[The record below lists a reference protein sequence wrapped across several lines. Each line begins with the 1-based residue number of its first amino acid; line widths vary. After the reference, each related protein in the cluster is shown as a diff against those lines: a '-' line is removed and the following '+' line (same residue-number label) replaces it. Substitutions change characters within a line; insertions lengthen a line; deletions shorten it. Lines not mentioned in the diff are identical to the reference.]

1 MMNYEE
7 FKSYVVEHVN
17 EYLPEGMKPCDVS
30 ISEVYKVNTKLD
42 SLTIRPIG
50 ANISPSIYLDNYYER
65 YRYSNNIESV
75 LHNIVTMWTNAI
87 EDAEVKIGMGAEKLE
102 QIRNKEYV
110 SKNVFFMFVNTEMN
124 KDYLKEIPHRE
135 FLDLSIIY
143 RVVVSKTHDGIASYS
158 INNEFFSSMG
168 FSEQE
173 LYDLARENTF
183 RIFESC
189 FDSLLNSEIS
199 ILNDRLL
206 EVDPYD
212 PEYKTIS
219 DQIENLEAYAEDPIY
234 VITNKTRLNGAIE
247 ILNSDFMEKVAE
259 IMEDDF
265 YIIPSSI
272 HECLI
277 CPVSK
282 ASETDV
288 LNMVITANKDA
299 VDTKDI
305 LANSVYKYTRKT
317 GEITLAATQTD
328 LFGVA

>member
-17 EYLPEGMKPCDVS
+17 EYLPEEMKPCDVS
-30 ISEVYKVNTKLD
+30 ILEVYKVNTKLD
-42 SLTIRPIG
+42 SLAIRPLG
-50 ANISPSIYLDNYYER
+50 ANISPNIYLDNFYEM

-87 EDAEVKIGMGAEKLE
+87 EDAEVKIGMRAEKLE

-110 SKNVFFMFVNTEMN
+110 SKNVVFMFVNTEMN

-143 RVVVSKTHDGIASYS
+143 RVVVSKTHDSTASYS

-173 LYDLARENTF
+173 LYDLAKENTF

-206 EVDPYD
+206 EIDPYN

-219 DQIENLEAYAEDPIY
+219 DQIEDLEAYAGEPIY

-288 LNMVITANKDA
+288 LNMVITTNRDA

>member
-17 EYLPEGMKPCDVS
+17 EYLPEEMKPCDVS
-30 ISEVYKVNTKLD
+30 ILEVYKVNTKLD
-42 SLTIRPIG
+42 SLAIRPLG
-50 ANISPSIYLDNYYER
+50 ANISPNIYLDNFYEM

-87 EDAEVKIGMGAEKLE
+87 EDAEVKIGMRAEKLE

-183 RIFESC
+183 RIFESY

-219 DQIENLEAYAEDPIY
+219 DQIEDLEAYAGEPIY

-277 CPVSK
+277 CPISK
-282 ASETDV
+282 VSETDV
-288 LNMVITANKDA
+288 LNMVITTNRDA

>member
-17 EYLPEGMKPCDVS
+17 EYLPEEMKPCDVS

-42 SLTIRPIG
+42 ALAIRPLG
-50 ANISPSIYLDNYYER
+50 ANISPNIYLDNYYEM

-87 EDAEVKIGMGAEKLE
+87 EDAEVKIGMRAEKLE

-143 RVVVSKTHDGIASYS
+143 RVVVSKTHDSTASYS

-173 LYDLARENTF
+173 LYDLAKENTF

-219 DQIENLEAYAEDPIY
+219 DQIEDLEAYAGEPIY

-288 LNMVITANKDA
+288 LNMVITTNRDA

>member
-17 EYLPEGMKPCDVS
+17 EYLPEEMKPCDVS

-42 SLTIRPIG
+42 ALAIRPLG
-50 ANISPSIYLDNYYER
+50 ANVSPNIYLDNYYEM

-87 EDAEVKIGMGAEKLE
+87 EDAEVKIGMRAEKLE

-143 RVVVSKTHDGIASYS
+143 RVVVSKTHDSTASYS

-173 LYDLARENTF
+173 LYDLAKENTF

-219 DQIENLEAYAEDPIY
+219 DQIEDLEAYAGEPIY

>member
-17 EYLPEGMKPCDVS
+17 EYLPEKMKPCDVS

-42 SLTIRPIG
+42 ALAIRPLREK
-50 ANISPSIYLDNYYER
+50 ISPNIYLEDFYKMYH
-65 YRYSNNIESV
+65 YSNNIESV

-87 EDAEVKIGMGAEKLE
+87 EDAEVKIGIRDEKLD
-102 QIRNKEYV
+102 QLWNKEYV
-110 SKNVFFMFVNTEMN
+110 AKNVFFMFVNTEMN

-143 RVVVSKTHDGIASYS
+143 KVIVSKTPDGITSYT
-158 INNEFFSSMG
+158 INNGNFSSMG

-183 RIFESC
+183 RIFGSY
-189 FDSLLNSEIS
+189 FDSMPNSTIS

-206 EVDPYD
+206 EMNPYD
-212 PEYKTIS
+212 PEYKSIL
-219 DQIENLEAYAEDPIY
+219 DQIENLEAFVDDPLY
-234 VITNKTRLNGAIE
+234 VISNKTRVNGAIE
-247 ILNSDFMEKVAE
+247 ILNSDIMEKAAG
-259 IMEDDF
+259 IIEDDF

-277 CPVSK
+277 CPISK
-282 ASETDV
+282 LSETEV
-288 LNMVITANKDA
+288 LSMVIDINRDE
-299 VDTKDI
+299 VDTKEI

-317 GEITLAATQTD
+317 GEITLAATQTEF
-328 LFGVA
+328 FGVA